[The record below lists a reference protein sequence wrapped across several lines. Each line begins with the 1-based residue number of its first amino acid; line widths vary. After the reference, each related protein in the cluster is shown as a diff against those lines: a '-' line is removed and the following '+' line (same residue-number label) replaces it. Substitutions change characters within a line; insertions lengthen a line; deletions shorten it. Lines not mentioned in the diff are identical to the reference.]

1 MNELTTIKRQ
11 HIIVYFNWLNCL
23 VSHVSKVCL
32 PNTHLRFP
40 RVDCLKED
48 WRWIGRPIEVV
59 DNVEEE
65 DGEKEKEEEG
75 ASVGIAIVIGR
86 VSGEDVAGDV
96 NEGEKNGIGR
106 VDGKGNGVG
115 KCEGVGADDGVKD
128 EINVEEEEDEGEGED
143 APLFA
148 IGRWWL
154 AEADGDMEDENTG
167 VEFDSVILANGRIL
181 IEDGDVDVDDD
192 GDDAGND
199 NDEES
204 TVGGIEVAVPLLVG
218 AVVVLLLPNASE
230 SGAFHCDVGGR

>member
-1 MNELTTIKRQ
+1 M
-11 HIIVYFNWLNCL
+11 
-23 VSHVSKVCL
+23 
-32 PNTHLRFP
+32 
-40 RVDCLKED
+40 
-48 WRWIGRPIEVV
+48 
-59 DNVEEE
+59 
-65 DGEKEKEEEG
+65 
-75 ASVGIAIVIGR
+75 
-86 VSGEDVAGDV
+86 
-96 NEGEKNGIGR
+96 
-106 VDGKGNGVG
+106 
-115 KCEGVGADDGVKD
+115 
-128 EINVEEEEDEGEGED
+128 
-143 APLFA
+143 
-148 IGRWWL
+148 